1 MVLIWI
7 GLAIG
12 VLLAIVLIV
21 KVSKTSPSD
30 IVGVDIRCVKCGI
43 QTDGSQCPNCKS
55 NSFGV

>member
-21 KVSKTSPSD
+21 KVSKTNPHD
-30 IVGVDIRCVKCGI
+30 IVGIDIHCAKCGTK
-43 QTDGSQCPNCKS
+43 TDGSKCPRCKS
-55 NSFGV
+55 DPFGV